1 MPLPPALQA
10 RLAKRGIIHK
20 GKVILKGCIWVFDFV
35 NVKKKSVSSLKVRLC
50 CCCYN
55 VDKEKADEPSGVD
68 GPVKGCPNT
77 SNPYH
82 TCVEYCRKRYG
93 ENAIAPQVKVRVKRF
108 CPAGLATCWIQETLK
123 SFQSSY

>member
-1 MPLPPALQA
+1 M
-10 RLAKRGIIHK
+10 
-20 GKVILKGCIWVFDFV
+20 
-35 NVKKKSVSSLKVRLC
+35 SSLRVRLC

-55 VDKEKADEPSGVD
+55 VDKEKADEPSEVD

-82 TCVEYCRKRYG
+82 SCVEYCRKRYG